1 MTMAYQHD
9 EARDAAPGQTGAPP
23 APDEDVIEA
32 LAHAE
37 TSPPITLRDL
47 THLAV
52 LGIAVPAALLVWG
65 WS

>member
-9 EARDAAPGQTGAPP
+9 EAREAAPAQTGAPE
-23 APDEDVIEA
+23 EDVIEA

-52 LGIAVPAALLVWG
+52 LGLAVPAALLVWG